1 MKEAV
6 KEFESLK
13 GEMTPVPGFSRYLCH
28 TPTGRVWSKVSNRWL
43 IEDEFC
49 KGTGDH
55 GQYLMTSLKC
65 DLTEEMVPMYKHEI
79 VLSSAYGTTKDFWLS
94 QGLQIDHIDK
104 NPRNNK
110 IENLRL
116 ITDVGNKKNSRDRYW
131 NKTRLSMSIA
141 RELREEVK
149 HLTSNMTKMD
159 FYKAKGEELNVS
171 FRSIQ
176 NIVLKFSYKEKVNQ

>member
-1 MKEAV
+1 MKKAV

-13 GEMTPVPGFSRYLCH
+13 CEMTPVPGFSKYLCH

-65 DLTEEMVPMYKHEI
+65 DLTGDSIPMYKHEI
-79 VLSSAYGTTKDFWLS
+79 VLSSAYGTTKNFWLA

-116 ITDVGNKKNSRDRYW
+116 ITDVGNKKNSRDRCW
-131 NKTRLSMSIA
+131 NKTRLSMDTANKI
-141 RELREEVK
+141 RNDFKHMTLNKVEWYKQKGKELGV
-149 HLTSNMTKMD
+149 T
-159 FYKAKGEELNVS
+159 A
-171 FRSIQ
+171 RSIQ
-176 NIVLKFSYKEKVNQ
+176 NICLNRTYKEKI

>member
-1 MKEAV
+1 MIHKRKKMENKKNKTVA
-6 KEFESLK
+6 ESFMVQPCLIIK
-13 GEMTPVPGFSRYLCH
+13 KKATYLCH

-65 DLTEEMVPMYKHEI
+65 DLTGGSIPKYNHEI
-79 VLSSAYGTTKDFWLS
+79 VLSSAYGTTKNFWLA

-116 ITDVGNKKNSRDRYW
+116 ITDVGNKKNSRDRCW
-131 NKTRLSMSIA
+131 NKTRLSMDTANKI
-141 RELREEVK
+141 
-149 HLTSNMTKMD
+149 
-159 FYKAKGEELNVS
+159 
-171 FRSIQ
+171 
-176 NIVLKFSYKEKVNQ
+176 